1 MTKQDYEALMAMAGN
16 AAVIGVGLS
25 IWQIIMCFFL
35 RKAISS
41 MWILINT
48 VQFIV
53 YMSLWQI
60 NYEPVLRVFFRELKR
75 IVLAE
80 FFDDLAIC
88 QKVKVAI

>member
-1 MTKQDYEALMAMAGN
+1 MTKEDYEALLGMAST
-16 AAVIGVGLS
+16 AAVFGVGLS
-25 IWQIIMCFFL
+25 VWQIILCFIL
-35 RKAISS
+35 GKTLKS

-60 NYEPVLRVFFRELKR
+60 GFEDLLRIFLKELKR

-80 FFDDLAIC
+80 FFDDLA
-88 QKVKVAI
+88 VG

>member
-1 MTKQDYEALMAMAGN
+1 
-16 AAVIGVGLS
+16 
-25 IWQIIMCFFL
+25 
-35 RKAISS
+35 

-60 NYEPVLRVFFRELKR
+60 EFPEFLRIFFLELKR

-80 FFDDLAIC
+80 FFDDIPFADWIKDLLKISDSED
-88 QKVKVAI
+88 